1 MAALAASTPEA
12 ATVVPGAVVPGAV
25 VPGAVVAGA
34 AVVVL
39 PLLLDEQPAAANA
52 PIASTAI
59 IAFIR
64 VMHPPL
70 EDPGRSIL
78 RVQPTVYV
86 HQPKFVY
93 NLKELAADS
102 VACHDS
108 DPASAPTYGA

>member
-1 MAALAASTPEA
+1 MASRPAGWVAALAASTPEA
-12 ATVVPGAVVPGAV
+12 ATVVPGAV

-93 NLKELAADS
+93 NLKELAARDM
-102 VACHDS
+102 ACHDS
-108 DPASAPTYGA
+108 YPASRT